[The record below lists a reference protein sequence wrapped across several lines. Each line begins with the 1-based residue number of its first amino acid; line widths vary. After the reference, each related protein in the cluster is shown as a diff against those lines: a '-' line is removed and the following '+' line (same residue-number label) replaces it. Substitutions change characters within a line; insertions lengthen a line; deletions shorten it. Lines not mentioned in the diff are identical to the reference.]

1 MTVRRCAHKPNADKY
16 YFILP
21 LDHRQDMY
29 RMPLKTQPASF
40 VHEGP
45 TKTRKFVSDFVTI
58 REKLTSAGFGRGA
71 PPAHPLLIYPFVLLD
86 RAILLLLKSVQVDSE
101 APSSTP
107 LTGHWM
113 LPCIED
119 QQCTHVFPT
128 LGKTSCVRFVIFGSW
143 CRGCCPHV
151 CSFPFPSLL
160 KSSLSSK
167 RVTFV

>member
-86 RAILLLLKSVQVDSE
+86 RAILLLLKSVEVDRE
-101 APSSTP
+101 APSTFSTL
-107 LTGHWM
+107 LTGHRVLPRIEGQRCIRSHARVSHFGFAM
-113 LPCIED
+113 LCG
-119 QQCTHVFPT
+119 VVKSWY
-128 LGKTSCVRFVIFGSW
+128 LVRGLL
-143 CRGCCPHV
+143 
-151 CSFPFPSLL
+151 PSRLVL
-160 KSSLSSK
+160 PLPL
-167 RVTFV
+167 RCWRRP